1 MTGIRLRMSR
11 LFALRPALRIGFG
24 LSCMVVA
31 LLLAADLVFKI
42 LPDPQAL
49 TRSHR
54 NHITE
59 TLATQAANLI
69 EFEREERLPQ
79 IFADIR
85 AREPSVQSIAVRRT
99 DGGIIAQ
106 TGDHASWWRLL
117 PGEMSNLDNGR
128 VVLNLNGEAWGEVQV
143 AFTHATPQGLGQW
156 LPVPSLILAGVL
168 GLICFG
174 GFAVYLKR
182 VLSYLD
188 PSTVIPERV
197 RRAYDALPC
206 GVVILDTAGR
216 IMLVNSTLRE
226 WIGKPRDAQLT
237 GKALESLSPLGP
249 ALPAERDLHPWVRAM
264 RTGKPTLDEPLELN
278 QGKDTAVRLL
288 VDSTP
293 ITDSG
298 GKVRGCLVA
307 FNNVTH
313 LHALNTRLLGTMR
326 ELEQSKRAIEEK
338 NEELL
343 KLATRDPLTGCLNRR
358 ALFEKLDILF
368 ADARD
373 RGLSLCCIMTDIDHF
388 KSFNDR
394 YGHAVGD
401 EVLKSVSRVFANGLR
416 DRDLLGRY
424 GGEEFCLI
432 LPGVT
437 VEQAC
442 AVAERLRAN
451 IEAQAGAAV
460 RSTQNLRVTS
470 SFGVS
475 IFSPDL
481 ADPAQMID
489 HADKALYVA
498 KKSGRNRVTTAT
510 PEIVEAA

>member
-1 MTGIRLRMSR
+1 MTDFRLRLQR
-11 LFALRPALRIGFG
+11 AFALRPALRIGFG
-24 LSCMVVA
+24 LSCMVMA
-31 LLLAADLVFKI
+31 LLLAADMVFKVM
-42 LPDPQAL
+42 PDPQATL
-49 TRSHR
+49 RSQR
-54 NHITE
+54 TYIGE
-59 TLATQAANLI
+59 ALATNVAHLI
-69 EFEREERLPQ
+69 EFEHEERLAQ
-79 IFADIR
+79 VFADLR
-85 AREPSVQSIAVRRT
+85 AREASVRSIAVRRA

-106 TGDHASWWRLL
+106 TGDHGNWWRLA
-117 PGEMSNLDNGR
+117 PGEASNLDNTR
-128 VVLNLNGEAWGEVQV
+128 LVLSMDGERWGEVQI
-143 AFTHATPQGLGQW
+143 AFTPATPEGLGQW
-156 LPVPSLILAGVL
+156 LPVPSLVLAGIL

-188 PSTVIPERV
+188 PSTIIPERV

-216 IMLVNSTLRE
+216 IMLMNSTLRP
-226 WIGKPRDAQLT
+226 WIGKTRDAQLT
-237 GKALESLSPLGP
+237 GKPLESLATLGP
-249 ALPAERDLHPWVRAM
+249 ALPADRDLHPWVRAM
-264 RTGKPTLDEPLELN
+264 RTGKPTLDEHLELKA
-278 QGKDTAVRLL
+278 GEDSVVRLL

-293 ITDSG
+293 ITDGG
-298 GKVRGCLVA
+298 GKVRGCLIA

-313 LHALNTRLLGTMR
+313 IHALNTRLLGTMK

-338 NEELL
+338 NAELL

-358 ALFEKLDILF
+358 ALFEKLDVLF
-368 ADARD
+368 ANARD
-373 RGLSLCCIMTDIDHF
+373 QGLSLCCIMTDIDHF

-401 EVLKSVSRVFANGLR
+401 EVLKAVSRVFANGLR
-416 DRDLLGRY
+416 DQDLLGRY

-432 LPGVT
+432 LPGVS

-442 AVAERLRAN
+442 VIAERLRAS
-451 IEAQAGAAV
+451 IEAEAGASV

-475 IFSPDL
+475 VFTHDL
-481 ADPAQMID
+481 ADPAEMID
-489 HADKALYVA
+489 HADKALYAA

-510 PEIVEAA
+510 PDIVQAA